1 MTSNTLTQPEERI
14 QLSGISWQTY
24 ETLLAELS
32 YHRRL
37 RLTYNRGI
45 LEIMAPSPEHEFYKE
60 IVGRFVETLAEE
72 LEIRIYPLGS
82 STFKRSELSGAE
94 PDKCFYIQNLNAVKG
109 KKRIDLT
116 QDPPPDLVIEI
127 DITSS
132 SVNRF
137 EVYADMG
144 VPEIWR
150 YDGNLFSVN
159 RLEDQIY
166 VYSEQSLAFPDVPV
180 QEISRFLQQA
190 ANMDYLELI
199 SAFRSWVKSQIQ
211 HNV

>member
-1 MTSNTLTQPEERI
+1 MTINTLTQREERI

-211 HNV
+211 HDV

>member
-211 HNV
+211 HDV